1 MPGTAGTDRHGLVA
15 VARVAKAHGI
25 RGELCMDI
33 HADSPLLFVAGGTL
47 FLVLPAATGRDSA
60 AGRDFGRPPRPGAGR
75 PRPYVINV
83 VRENNGRLIVA
94 LEGVADRNAAE
105 ALRGA
110 EVLISEADL
119 PPPDEGEEYLH
130 RLLGAQVRLADESV
144 VGVFEAILDTP
155 GQLTWVI
162 RAGNGREVLFPAVP
176 EFILGLDADAG
187 LIHIDP
193 PPGLLELYLE
203 ESMQVD
209 QPPRPAR
216 PPKPERPARPARS
229 DVGAKPAVGAKSA
242 VGAKPA
248 QSARPAKPAKRRG
261 R

>member
-47 FLVLPAATGRDSA
+47 FLVLPAAATGRDS
-60 AGRDFGRPPRPGAGR
+60 GRPPRPGAGR
-75 PRPYVINV
+75 PRPYVV
-83 VRENNGRLIVA
+83 AMVRENNGRLIVA

-203 ESMQVD
+203 EPAHVD

-216 PPKPERPARPARS
+216 PPKPERPARPVRS
-229 DVGAKPAVGAKSA
+229 D

>member
-1 MPGTAGTDRHGLVA
+1 MPGKAGTDRHGLVA

-33 HADSPLLFVAGGTL
+33 HADSPLLFVPGSTL
-47 FLVLPAATGRDSA
+47 FLVLPAAQAQTGRAPRD
-60 AGRDFGRPPRPGAGR
+60 AGKPPRPGPGR
-75 PRPYVINV
+75 PHPYLVLSA
-83 VRENNGRLIVA
+83 RDNNGRLILA

-110 EVLISEADL
+110 EVFVSEADL

-130 RLLGAQVRLADESV
+130 RLLGARVLLADETP

-162 RAGNGREVLFPAVP
+162 RAANGREILFPAVP
-176 EFILGLDADAG
+176 EFLLGLDAEAG

-203 ESMQVD
+203 EPAHAERPD
-209 QPPRPAR
+209 RPAR
-216 PPKPERPARPARS
+216 PERPAQSVRS
-229 DVGAKPAVGAKSA
+229 GAAANS
-242 VGAKPA
+242 
-248 QSARPAKPAKRRG
+248 AKRRG
-261 R
+261 K

>member
-1 MPGTAGTDRHGLVA
+1 MPGIAGTDRRGLVA

-33 HADSPLLFVAGGTL
+33 HADSPLLFAPGSTL
-47 FLVLPAATGRDSA
+47 FLVVPAAPAKEPAKAPVKGAPVGAGRPGKA
-60 AGRDFGRPPRPGAGR
+60 AGSGR
-75 PRPYVINV
+75 PRPYVV
-83 VRENNGRLIVA
+83 LTARDHNGRIILT

-130 RLLGAQVRLADESV
+130 KLLGSRVFLADETL

-162 RAGNGREVLFPAVP
+162 RAPKSQGGKEILFPAVP
-176 EFILGLDADAG
+176 EFLLGLDAEAQV
-187 LIHIDP
+187 IHIDP
-193 PPGLLELYLE
+193 PPGLLELYLDE
-203 ESMQVD
+203 
-209 QPPRPAR
+209 PRAAKAPDYSGG
-216 PPKPERPARPARS
+216 PDVS
-229 DVGAKPAVGAKSA
+229 DVFDDSGDTGAPEK
-242 VGAKPA
+242 
-248 QSARPAKPAKRRG
+248 
-261 R
+261 

>member
-33 HADSPLLFVAGGTL
+33 HADSPLLFAPGSTL
-47 FLVLPAATGRDSA
+47 FLVLPALAAPAPGRSA
-60 AGRDFGRPPRPGAGR
+60 QGGHAPGKAGRPARPGQGR
-75 PRPYVINV
+75 PRPYVV
-83 VRENNGRLIVA
+83 AAARDNNGRLILA
-94 LEGVADRNAAE
+94 LEGVRDRDAAE
-105 ALRGA
+105 ALHGA
-110 EVLISEADL
+110 EVFVSEADL

-130 RLLGAQVRLADESV
+130 RLIGARVLQADETP

-162 RAGNGREVLFPAVP
+162 RAANGREILFPAVP
-176 EFILGLDADAG
+176 EFLLGLDADAG

-203 ESMQVD
+203 EHAQAD
-209 QPPRPAR
+209 KPAR
-216 PPKPERPARPARS
+216 PERPERPERPARSGPAAKQVKPAR
-229 DVGAKPAVGAKSA
+229 A
-242 VGAKPA
+242 
-248 QSARPAKPAKRRG
+248 AKPAKRAK
-261 R
+261 